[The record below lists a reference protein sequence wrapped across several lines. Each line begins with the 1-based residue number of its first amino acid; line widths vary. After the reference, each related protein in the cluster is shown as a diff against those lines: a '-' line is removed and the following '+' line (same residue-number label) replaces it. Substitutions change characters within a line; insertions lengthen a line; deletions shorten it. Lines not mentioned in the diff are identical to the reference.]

1 MTIQPHPTIM
11 EKSAHQLRHEFHLL
25 TKPENIKTYY
35 RRPDLDDVILY
46 IEEIDRVI
54 DVMERKRNNRTPT
67 GTGPGPPPNDK
78 TATVQNVDKA
88 GRKH

>member
-1 MTIQPHPTIM
+1 M

-25 TKPENIKTYY
+25 TRPENIKTYY

-54 DVMERKRNNRTPT
+54 DVMERKRR
-67 GTGPGPPPNDK
+67 
-78 TATVQNVDKA
+78 
-88 GRKH
+88 

>member
-1 MTIQPHPTIM
+1 M

-25 TKPENIKTYY
+25 NTPQNIKNHY

-54 DVMERKRNNRTPT
+54 DVMERK
-67 GTGPGPPPNDK
+67 
-78 TATVQNVDKA
+78 
-88 GRKH
+88 